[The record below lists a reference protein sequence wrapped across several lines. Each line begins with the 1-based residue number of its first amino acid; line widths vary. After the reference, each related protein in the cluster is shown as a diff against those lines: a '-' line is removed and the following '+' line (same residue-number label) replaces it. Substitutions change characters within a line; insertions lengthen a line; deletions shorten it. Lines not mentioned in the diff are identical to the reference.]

1 MITCCFRDLPLNHW
15 IQKRSMFTFHQLQR
29 VVFNQNTIMRRRG
42 VAHIT
47 LATAA
52 GNRTFKYLNEAAA
65 RQLYDWSLAL
75 IEQSESD
82 WM

>member
-1 MITCCFRDLPLNHW
+1 
-15 IQKRSMFTFHQLQR
+15 MFTFHQLQR
-29 VVFNQNTIMRRRG
+29 VVFNQNTDYAQEGAWLILPLRRQQ
-42 VAHIT
+42 
-47 LATAA
+47 

-65 RQLYDWSLAL
+65 RQLYDWSLAI